1 VLDHRAGNADG
12 VAFLEGVL
20 ANGVARHLAG
30 NHHHRNGVHV
40 CGGQAGHRIGD
51 ARSGSD
57 QRHAHFVRAA
67 RVRIGGMDS
76 GLLMANEDVLEF
88 VLLEDGVVDI
98 EDGAAGISENV
109 FYAFLSE
116 AADNDFGARDG
127 SFGIHETFLSR
138 SIGD

>member
-1 VLDHRAGNADG
+1 
-12 VAFLEGVL
+12 
-20 ANGVARHLAG
+20 
-30 NHHHRNGVHV
+30 
-40 CGGQAGHRIGD
+40 
-51 ARSGSD
+51 
-57 QRHAHFVRAA
+57 
-67 RVRIGGMDS
+67 MDS